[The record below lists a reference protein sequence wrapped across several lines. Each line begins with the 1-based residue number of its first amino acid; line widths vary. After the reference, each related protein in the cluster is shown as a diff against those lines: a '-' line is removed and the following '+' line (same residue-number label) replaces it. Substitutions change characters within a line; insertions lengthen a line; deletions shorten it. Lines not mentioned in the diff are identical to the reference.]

1 MKAELKNGTIIEVE
15 AEKFSERCFIEK
27 IKSLPLNG
35 LNAKAVLMYEENKLA
50 FYFTVTDENEKIVTI
65 NSSNQSIK
73 GDTSE

>member
-50 FYFTVTDENEKIVTI
+50 FYFTVTDENEKMVTI

-73 GDTSE
+73 EEEM

>member
-27 IKSLPLNG
+27 IKSLPLKG

-65 NSSNQSIK
+65 NTSIETMK
-73 GDTSE
+73 KEGTQ